1 MLRQPPDL
9 EAPDDLER
17 RGIDDRHRVAARVG
31 HVDPLGNAAHRR
43 RQPSWPVR
51 RIPVPRIEQR
61 RHAGHAPVLCRPPER
76 GERRPGR
83 APWSPTASLA
93 GAGQRHRRPH
103 QREHGNQQRDAPPP
117 ALDPAPLYQST
128 ARLIG
133 SGLGLAL
140 LAGRDG
146 STTLRRCAGPTS
158 RAALTER
165 LGQAD
170 VPRSRSKVSW
180 SSWVRRAT
188 RSVSAVFWRSSSAC
202 CLDIAACCS
211 ARSRS

>member
-43 RQPSWPVR
+43 RQPSRPVR
-51 RIPVPRIEQR
+51 RIHVPRIEQR

-146 STTLRRCAGPTS
+146 VNDAPALRLAHAHG
-158 RAALTER
+158 LH
-165 LGQAD
+165 
-170 VPRSRSKVSW
+170 
-180 SSWVRRAT
+180 
-188 RSVSAVFWRSSSAC
+188 
-202 CLDIAACCS
+202 
-211 ARSRS
+211 